1 MLLPDEA
8 DVLATL
14 VAWGEARA
22 SIRAMILTS
31 TRAPPEGRADLVS
44 DYDVIL
50 AVRDAP
56 ALAVTASWISGY
68 GQPLVRWGDEHELYG
83 IRTYFR
89 GVVRPGGLH
98 AAAGVP
104 PPAGLGDG

>member
-31 TRAPPEGRADLVS
+31 TRATPEGRADL
-44 DYDVIL
+44 
-50 AVRDAP
+50 
-56 ALAVTASWISGY
+56 G
-68 GQPLVRWGDEHELYG
+68 
-83 IRTYFR
+83 
-89 GVVRPGGLH
+89 
-98 AAAGVP
+98 
-104 PPAGLGDG
+104 